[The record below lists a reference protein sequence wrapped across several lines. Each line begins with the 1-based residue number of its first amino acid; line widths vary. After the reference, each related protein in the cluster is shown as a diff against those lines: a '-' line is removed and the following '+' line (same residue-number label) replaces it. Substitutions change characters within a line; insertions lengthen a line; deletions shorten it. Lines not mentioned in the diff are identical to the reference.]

1 MCACVCVH
9 VCACVWCMYHEAWV
23 AVRGQPQRVAS
34 LPPPCWSWGSN
45 SDHQVWRQMPLPTD
59 PAWWPINATYRH
71 IIYMPCCVLSLLIY
85 PIILEIMPF
94 FIFFN
99 LYKPI
104 LNNCL
109 EASHMAFLPS
119 GPSPFLKSFFLEC
132 LWCLFFVTVTVK
144 HNELRVM
151 EVWGGCCEN
160 CRGGK

>member
-1 MCACVCVH
+1 MH

-45 SDHQVWRQMPLPTD
+45 SDHQVWWQMPLPTD
-59 PAWWPINATYRH
+59 PSWWPINATYRH

-85 PIILEIMPF
+85 PITLEIMPF
-94 FIFFN
+94 LIFFFY

-109 EASHMAFLPS
+109 EASHMGLSAQWALPLPQILLPGMPLVFIFCNCHS
-119 GPSPFLKSFFLEC
+119 KTQRVKSYGSLGWL
-132 LWCLFFVTVTVK
+132 LWKLQ
-144 HNELRVM
+144 R
-151 EVWGGCCEN
+151 W
-160 CRGGK
+160 